1 MLYSVAGLCTPNETL
16 DFEWE
21 CPAGDGGILGS
32 LVISPHVAPSF
43 VILKFEQ
50 RRGETILER
59 LTTSEETVL
68 PPPPPP
74 FGGGGAGASMISAS
88 YPRIS
93 PYAPPSPTKIWKGG
107 VDAESLHELCKD
119 REVGWLIEEK
129 DVLFI
134 RVLNVTGGMQAFK
147 MGFRIG
153 GEDPLSDAR
162 WWADETG
169 KPVRPLTFTERS
181 FRIGARVGSLVV
193 VDGRA
198 WDKFKL

>member
-1 MLYSVAGLCTPNETL
+1 MLYSFSGVCRPNDYV

-21 CPAGDGGILGS
+21 CPAGDGGVLGS
-32 LVISPHVAPSF
+32 LVISPHVAPNF
-43 VILKFEQ
+43 VILRFEQ
-50 RRGETILER
+50 KRGDTVLDR
-59 LTTSEETVL
+59 LTTSEEVTL
-68 PPPPPP
+68 PAPKPPPATIGAITIGSGPYVPSPPP
-74 FGGGGAGASMISAS
+74 KVW
-88 YPRIS
+88 
-93 PYAPPSPTKIWKGG
+93 TGG
-107 VDAESLHELCKD
+107 VDAESFHELCKD

-129 DVLFI
+129 DALFV
-134 RVLNVTGGMQAFK
+134 RVTNTTGGMQLFK

-153 GEDPLSDAR
+153 GEDPLHDAR

-169 KPVRPLTFTERS
+169 KPVRPLTFAERS